1 MPIATI
7 SSFAQELYDIRHRL
21 HAHPEL
27 GFEEEETSNLVAEK
41 LEQWGYEVH
50 RGLAKTGVVGVLR
63 VGDGA
68 KRIGLRADMDALPI
82 EEASGKPWSSKIPGQ
97 MHACGHDGHTT
108 ILLGAAK
115 YLAQTRRFN
124 GTVTLIFQPAEEGRG
139 GGDAMVRD
147 GLFEKFPCDAIFGL
161 HNMPGLPVGQFC
173 FRPGPMMASM
183 DHYRVTVTG
192 NGGHGAMPHLAIDP
206 VVAAASM
213 TLAWQTI
220 VSRNV
225 KPGDAAVISVGSIQS
240 GQAFNIIP
248 MTAVMDLS
256 VRALSPDVRK
266 LTERRI
272 QEIARLQ
279 AESFGCTAKV
289 ERVTGTPVTV
299 NDEAQTKFAYET
311 AKELF
316 GDEHVRYGVEPLMG
330 SEDFA
335 YMLEANPNG
344 CYFFVGGGEGACSVH
359 NPGYDFNDE
368 IIVPSVA
375 MWGALV
381 ERYLR

>member
-1 MPIATI
+1 MPIDTV

-21 HAHPEL
+21 HTYPEL
-27 GFEEEETSNLVAEK
+27 GLEEEETSNLVAEK

-63 VGDGA
+63 VGDGQ

-82 EEASGKPWSSKIPGQ
+82 TEASGKPWSSKKPGI

-115 YLAQTRRFN
+115 YLAETRRFN
-124 GTVTLIFQPAEEGRG
+124 GTLNLIFQPAEEGRG
-139 GGDAMVRD
+139 GGELMVQE

-192 NGGHGAMPHLAIDP
+192 NGGHGAMPHLATDP

-213 TLAWQTI
+213 TMALQTI

-225 KPGDAAVISVGSIQS
+225 KPGNAAVISVGSIQS
-240 GQAFNIIP
+240 GQAFNVIP
-248 MTAVMDLS
+248 MTATMELS
-256 VRALSPDVRK
+256 VRALSPETRA

-272 QEIARLQ
+272 RDIARLQ
-279 AESFGCTAKV
+279 AESFGATATV

-299 NDEAQTKFAYET
+299 NDETQTILAFEV
-311 AKELF
+311 AKALF
-316 GDEHVRYGVEPLMG
+316 GEEHVRYGVEPLMG

-344 CYFFVGGGEGACSVH
+344 CYFFVGSGEDACPVH